1 VVHAVDELLRRC
13 LLRASVNKPNLTAG
27 LRSHK
32 VHFGK
37 EDREVPCNGTV
48 LALTI
53 AVGGIVT
60 GIGAIRAALVAWR
73 RSPNAA

>member
-1 VVHAVDELLRRC
+1 
-13 LLRASVNKPNLTAG
+13 
-27 LRSHK
+27 
-32 VHFGK
+32 
-37 EDREVPCNGTV
+37 
-48 LALTI
+48 LTI